1 MEKQDVKAELI
12 KYYQTKYQSAPNAYP
27 GSGGIESMF
36 KELDSEG
43 VDIEI
48 IRKVII
54 TAIDRKFDSFMPI
67 SGGFKEVLS
76 IGDFGNKAILF
87 AQNRRRKLKYIC
99 EMATNKAIIRK
110 K

>member
-76 IGDFGNKAILF
+76 KVAEAHPNSELASRTLSRSVRESQVDRVVNKY
-87 AQNRRRKLKYIC
+87 R
-99 EMATNKAIIRK
+99 
-110 K
+110 